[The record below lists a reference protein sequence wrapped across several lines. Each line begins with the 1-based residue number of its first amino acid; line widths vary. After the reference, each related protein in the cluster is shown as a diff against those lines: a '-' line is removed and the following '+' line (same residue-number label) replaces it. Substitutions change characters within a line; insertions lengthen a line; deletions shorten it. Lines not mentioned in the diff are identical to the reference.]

1 MTPRERVRRTRA
13 VLLSAIVARAL
24 LWGVAAGVAVIG
36 AAALVDLLLDLTRQA
51 RGLTMPLAWA
61 AAVAVTLALLWRG
74 RRTRSLASTALWIEE
89 RIPSLQYALVT
100 ALEPGAVE
108 VAPLLAREVERNRW
122 ESALL
127 PRALARAALPPL
139 LALGVA
145 GVMLLAL
152 PRGVVAR
159 VRAPQVGDSVERPE
173 IARSPA
179 ASRLSPLVARV
190 TPPAYA
196 ALGPTS
202 VDEPHTVEA
211 LVGSRIEL
219 EGQGI
224 GEGITATLGDA
235 QVAATSRGS
244 RWQIA
249 VTMPSTPAALR
260 LRDREF
266 DRLIVLDARADS
278 APIVTMLAPT
288 RDTILR
294 TPTGR
299 IAVRG
304 EARDALGLASTWL
317 EYIVS
322 SGQGESFRFRSGILA
337 RRVHGGARH
346 ATTETVLMIDSL
358 RLAPGDVVH
367 MRLVAR
373 DRNPARDAGAGAS
386 ETRVLRIARL
396 GEYDSV
402 AVEGAPPPEGDTSA
416 ISQRM
421 LILLT
426 EALVQREPRLPR
438 DTVVRESRA
447 IGADQSRLRRRVGE
461 IIFSRLTGEASAE
474 HSHEEEEQ
482 RGEMTAEELL
492 RAAEEATE
500 HGAGEVL
507 DFAEGESPVVAINRP
522 LLEAYNAMWS
532 AAGELNVGA
541 PRRALPHMYAALA
554 AIERARQAERVYLR
568 GRPAAVVVDVNRAR
582 LAGKRDSLPPA
593 ARAPARGST
602 SALPAQRFARATAL
616 VPRDRQAA
624 IDSLM
629 LLRVELLDSS
639 PAGAAA
645 LGDVVATLRVGGEVA
660 PAVAR
665 ARSVLAGPP
674 RSHGAL
680 RPWGGGWGGAW

>member
-1 MTPRERVRRTRA
+1 MTPHQRVRRTRA
-13 VLLSAIVARAL
+13 VLLSAVVARAL
-24 LWGVAAGVAVIG
+24 LWSAAAGAAVIG
-36 AAALVDLLLDLTRQA
+36 GAALLDLLVDLPREMRRLT
-51 RGLTMPLAWA
+51 TPLAWA
-61 AAVAVTLALLWRG
+61 AGAVVLLALLWRG
-74 RRTRSLASTALWIEE
+74 RHTRFLTSTALWIEE
-89 RIPSLQYALVT
+89 RVPSLQYALVT
-100 ALEPGAVE
+100 ALEPGAE
-108 VAPLLAREVERNRW
+108 RVAPLLAREVERNRW
-122 ESALL
+122 ESEIL
-127 PRALARAALPPL
+127 PRTLARAAIPPL
-139 LALGVA
+139 MALGIVTA
-145 GVMLLAL
+145 MLLAL

-159 VRAPQVGDSVERPE
+159 VRTPRAGDSVERPD
-173 IARSPA
+173 ISRTSA

-190 TPPAYA
+190 IPPAYTMLRA
-196 ALGPTS
+196 TV
-202 VDEPHTVEA
+202 VDEPYTVEA

-219 EGQGI
+219 EGRGS
-224 GEGITATLGDA
+224 GEGIVATVGD
-235 QVAATSRGS
+235 VNTPATTGGS
-244 RWQIA
+244 RWQLGI
-249 VTMPSTPAALR
+249 TMPATAAALR

-278 APIVTMLAPT
+278 APVVTMLAPT

-337 RRVHGGARH
+337 RRTHDAARAAPI
-346 ATTETVLMIDSL
+346 ATVITIDSL

-367 MRLVAR
+367 VRLMAR
-373 DRNPARDAGAGAS
+373 DRNPARDAGSGAS
-386 ETRVLRIARL
+386 ETRVVRIARL

-402 AVEGAPPPEGDTSA
+402 AVEAAAPPQADTSA
-416 ISQRM
+416 MSQRM

-426 EALVQREPRLPR
+426 EALVRREPRLSR

-447 IGADQSRLRRRVGE
+447 IGVDQSRLRRRVGE
-461 IIFSRLTGEASAE
+461 IIFSRLAGEEGAE
-474 HSHEEEEQ
+474 HSHEEEER

-500 HGAGEVL
+500 HGAGEPL

-522 LLEAYNAMWS
+522 LLEAYNAMWA
-532 AAGELNVGA
+532 AAGELNIGA
-541 PRRALPHMYAALA
+541 PGRALPHMYAALA

-568 GRPAAVVVDVNRAR
+568 GRPAAVVVDVTRAR
-582 LAGKRDSLPPA
+582 LAGKRDSLHPA
-593 ARAPARGST
+593 ARAPV
-602 SALPAQRFARATAL
+602 SAGTGPTPAHRFARAIVL
-616 VPRDRQAA
+616 VERDRQAA

-645 LGDVVATLRVGGEVA
+645 LGDVVAALRGSGETA
-660 PAVAR
+660 AALAR
-665 ARSVLAGPP
+665 ARSVLVGPA
-674 RSHGAL
+674 RSEGAIPSWA
-680 RPWGGGWGGAW
+680 RAW